1 MDFHLF
7 MYATIGRR
15 HELVAGMA
23 GQRPEL
29 CQRMLDESFLLIPRG
44 IHERGQILRSLELF
58 ATNVMPRFAGGGR

>member
-15 HELVAGMA
+15 HEPQAGMA
-23 GQRPEL
+23 GPRPAL
-29 CQRMLDESFLLIPRG
+29 YQRMLDECFLLIPQG

-58 ATNVMPRFAGGGR
+58 ATNVTPRFAGGGR